1 MKADE
6 CHDESFGCENS
17 VFSEAQDQ
25 TFEHFVAD
33 GQSRFPQ
40 DGSQIVTTR
49 LATVG
54 SVVLAKGHLEK
65 TNKQF
70 QPIIGEKM
78 IPVRLARLRFGFKCC
93 YVPAKSV
100 GCARGRGRQS
110 D

>member
-17 VFSEAQDQ
+17 VFGEAQDQ
-25 TFEHFVAD
+25 TFEHFVTD

-65 TNKQF
+65 NKQT
-70 QPIIGEKM
+70 ISADNW
-78 IPVRLARLRFGFKCC
+78 RT
-93 YVPAKSV
+93 
-100 GCARGRGRQS
+100 
-110 D
+110 